1 MMFRTHNGSK
11 ISGMTT
17 LAALVPS
24 QEHVHPGHPEAPSRL
39 AEVRIAQRGVTWLD
53 APPAQPDEIAR
64 VHTPAM
70 IESVRQ
76 ACREPGII
84 DYAPTYVT
92 STSYRDA
99 LKAAGAALALTRA
112 VTDGAA
118 HNAFAIARP
127 PGHHAE
133 PGRAMGFGLFN
144 NVAVAA
150 QDALTRGLERVLI
163 VDFDAHHGNGTQ
175 AYAWNNP
182 AVAYFSCHQEYIYP
196 GSGAIE
202 DAPHARQRIVNAP
215 LPQHSGDQAFAALTR
230 DLITPLARHFRPQ
243 LMLVSAGFDAHWRDP
258 LTTLGVTTAGF
269 YAISRRLVELAG
281 ELCRGKIVFVLEGG
295 YDPRSLSRGVDAVF
309 AALTGSGSG
318 MDTESLSPY
327 REPDVS
333 ARLNAVRAY
342 HNL

>member
-1 MMFRTHNGSK
+1 MFRAHNGSK
-11 ISGMTT
+11 IFSMTT

-24 QEHVHPGHPEAPSRL
+24 EEHVYPGHPEAPSRL
-39 AEVRIAQRGVTWLD
+39 AGLRTAQRGVDWLD
-53 APPAQPDEIAR
+53 APPAQPGEIGR
-64 VHTPAM
+64 VHTTAM

-76 ACREPGII
+76 ACREPGMI

-92 STSYRDA
+92 PTSYRDA

-133 PGRAMGFGLFN
+133 PERAMGFCLFN

-150 QDALTRGLERVLI
+150 QDALTRGVERVLI

-175 AYAWNNP
+175 SYAWNNP
-182 AVAYFSCHQEYIYP
+182 GVAYFSSHQEFIYP
-196 GSGAIE
+196 GSGTIE

-215 LPQHSGDQAFAALTR
+215 LPQHSGDQAFAALSR
-230 DLITPLARHFRPQ
+230 DILTSMARHFRPQ
-243 LMLVSAGFDAHWRDP
+243 LILVSVGFDAHWRDP
-258 LTTLGVTTAGF
+258 LTSLGVTTAGF
-269 YAISRRLVELAG
+269 YAISRRLMELAG

-309 AALTGSGSG
+309 AALTGLGGG

-327 REPDVS
+327 REPDIS
-333 ARLNAVRAY
+333 ARIEAVRAY
-342 HNL
+342 HNF